1 MIDLLSQKQDEFD
14 LLSDEYEPQKEFL
27 RQKRVKGLVSLE
39 DFTAALE
46 RLTVE
51 ETERRQD
58 IEIEFADRERS
69 LIAEIE
75 IIKLESDNNQLKAL
89 KDKQTREKVIVLTAM
104 IENTKDMDAL

>member
-14 LLSDEYEPQKEFL
+14 LLTDEYEPQKQFL
-27 RQKRVKGLVSLE
+27 RQKRVKNLVSLE

-51 ETERRQD
+51 ETERRQN

-69 LIAEIE
+69 LRQEIE
-75 IIKLESDNNQLKAL
+75 IVKLESDNS
-89 KDKQTREKVIVLTAM
+89 
-104 IENTKDMDAL
+104 

>member
-14 LLSDEYEPQKEFL
+14 LLTDEYEPQKQFL
-27 RQKRVKGLVSLE
+27 RQKRVKNLVSLE

-69 LIAEIE
+69 LRQEIE
-75 IIKLESDNNQLKAL
+75 IVKLESDNS
-89 KDKQTREKVIVLTAM
+89 
-104 IENTKDMDAL
+104 